1 MKKERIQQAA
11 LYLFVAAIIVSL
23 SGCVALPFRLL
34 RLL

>member
-1 MKKERIQQAA
+1 MKREKVQQAA
-11 LYLFVAAIIVSL
+11 MYLLIAASLVSL

>member
-11 LYLFVAAIIVSL
+11 LYLCVAASVISL